1 MVPGEGDDAVAED
14 GTVYNYPNGIVQS
27 TNFFKNGL
35 YRTYTVI
42 NVAEGDPVILG
53 VGKDVQGAEKDW
65 VVADNFRLTYYGKS
79 TTKDEVK
86 DMLSSG
92 VVPVIDNSDEAK
104 GDNRIYNLQGIEVTN
119 PTAPG
124 IYIRNGKKFV
134 VR

>member
-1 MVPGEGDDAVAED
+1 M
-14 GTVYNYPNGIVQS
+14 
-27 TNFFKNGL
+27 
-35 YRTYTVI
+35 
-42 NVAEGDPVILG
+42 AEGDPVILG

-92 VVPVIDNSDEAK
+92 VVPVIDNSDDAK

>member
-1 MVPGEGDDAVAED
+1 
-14 GTVYNYPNGIVQS
+14 
-27 TNFFKNGL
+27 
-35 YRTYTVI
+35 
-42 NVAEGDPVILG
+42 
-53 VGKDVQGAEKDW
+53 
-65 VVADNFRLTYYGKS
+65 
-79 TTKDEVK
+79 
-86 DMLSSG
+86 MLSSG